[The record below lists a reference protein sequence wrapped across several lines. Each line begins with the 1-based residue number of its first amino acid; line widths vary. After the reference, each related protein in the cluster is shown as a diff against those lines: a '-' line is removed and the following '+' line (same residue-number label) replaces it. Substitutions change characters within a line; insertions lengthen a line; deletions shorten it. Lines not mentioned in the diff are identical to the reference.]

1 MTQEAVAPA
10 VLREANQFDTTGPIV
25 VSYSRTSIAG
35 KPLFAYRDAELD
47 LTFSGAEIT
56 RTPTPVGE
64 LVTVTLDEVVDA
76 AVRRFTLVVPLI
88 QVPPAGST
96 EFSTFGFE
104 TVDRSVAFVP
114 PPGPAGVLQ
123 HHRIHE
129 LRGIAKAVDF

>member
-10 VLREANQFDTTGPIV
+10 ALREANQFDTTGPIV

-35 KPLFAYRDAELD
+35 KPLFAYRDAERD

-76 AVRRFTLVVPLI
+76 FVRRFTLVVPLI

-96 EFSTFGFE
+96 AFSTFAFE

-114 PPGPAGVLQ
+114 PPGPEGVLQ
-123 HHRIHE
+123 HHRLHE
-129 LRGIAKAVDF
+129 LHGTAQAVDF